1 MNALVTAD
9 REKLEEKLANGYPN
23 CKETWMSGVHDEVLD
38 DPVPQ
43 MIIGKQTSEAT
54 IVDTYE
60 DENVEVTL

>member
-43 MIIGKQTSEAT
+43 MIIGK
-54 IVDTYE
+54 
-60 DENVEVTL
+60 